1 MADSTASASTLSLI
15 ALSTEGESVVDA
27 TEIREAGGPI
37 AAIKSLFVGRKDVP
51 IEKIDAELT
60 RVQGE
65 IDGVLAKVEKKS
77 RQGFSLSEVEISLG
91 ISAEGS
97 IGVVT
102 AGIEA
107 GITLHF
113 VKD

>member
-1 MADSTASASTLSLI
+1 MTDSKASPTTLSLI
-15 ALSTEGESVVDA
+15 ALSTDGRQVVDA
-27 TEIREAGGPI
+27 TEIREAGAI
-37 AAIKSLFVGRKDVP
+37 DAIKSLFVGRKEVSL
-51 IEKIDAELT
+51 EKIDAELT

-65 IDGVLAKVEKKS
+65 IDSVLAKVETES
-77 RQGFSLSEVEISLG
+77 RHGFSLSEVEISLG

-107 GITLHF
+107 GITFHF
-113 VKD
+113 VKA

>member
-1 MADSTASASTLSLI
+1 MTLSLVT
-15 ALSTEGESVVDA
+15 LSTESEQAVDE
-27 TEIREAGGPI
+27 TEIREAGPI
-37 AAIKSLFVGRKDVP
+37 TALKSLFVGRKDVP
-51 IEKIDAELT
+51 LEKINNELD

-65 IDGVLAKVEKKS
+65 IDNVLMKVQRES

-102 AGIEA
+102 AGIDA

-113 VKD
+113 VKS

>member
-1 MADSTASASTLSLI
+1 MADSEASPATLSLI
-15 ALSTEGESVVDA
+15 ALSTESEPVVDA
-27 TEIREAGGPI
+27 TEIREAGPI
-37 AAIKSLFVGRKDVP
+37 TAIKSLFVGRKDVP
-51 IEKIDAELT
+51 LEKIDDELT

-65 IDGVLAKVEKKS
+65 IDNVLAKVEKES
-77 RQGFSLSEVEISLG
+77 RHGFSLSEVEISLG
-91 ISAEGS
+91 VSAEGS

-113 VKD
+113 VKS

>member
-1 MADSTASASTLSLI
+1 VTNDETSVKTLSLLV
-15 ALSTEGESVVDA
+15 LSTESEQVVDA
-27 TEIREAGGPI
+27 TEIREAGPI
-37 AAIKSLFVGRKDVP
+37 TAIKSLFVGRKDVP
-51 IEKIDAELT
+51 LEKIDAELT

-65 IDGVLAKVEKKS
+65 IDNILAKVEKDS
-77 RQGFSLSEVEISLG
+77 RQGFKLSEVEISLG
-91 ISAEGS
+91 LSAGGS

-113 VKD
+113 AKA

>member
-1 MADSTASASTLSLI
+1 MADSKVPATSLSLI
-15 ALSTEGESVVDA
+15 ALSAEGEPVADA
-27 TEIREAGGPI
+27 EEIREAGLI
-37 AAIKSLFVGRKDVP
+37 AAVKSLTAGRKDVP
-51 IEKIDAELT
+51 LEKIDAELT

-65 IDGVLAKVEKKS
+65 IGAVLAKIDKDT
-77 RQGFSLSEVEISLG
+77 RHGFSLSEVEISLG
-91 ISAEGS
+91 MSAGGS